1 MYGQLV
7 KEKRKE
13 MRLTQDEFAKLCRLS
28 TATICNIEKGRN
40 EATFQTR
47 QMIDNV
53 LYPNHT
59 EKRPYGI
66 RLNIKR
72 RENGYTLAELAEKVK
87 SYATMLSAI
96 EHGKARPSISLH
108 QRLKSVLGEI

>member
-1 MYGQLV
+1 MYGQQV
-7 KEKRKE
+7 REKRKE
-13 MRLTQDEFAKLCRLS
+13 MRLTQGEFAKLCRVS
-28 TATICNIEKGRN
+28 TSTICNIEKGRN
-40 EATFQTR
+40 EATFATR

-53 LYPNHT
+53 LFPNHT

-72 RENGYTLAELAEKVK
+72 KENGYTLVELAEKVK
-87 SYATMLSAI
+87 SYPSMLSDI

-108 QRLKSVLGEI
+108 QRLREILGEI